1 MQKNDLHQNTS
12 FLSLKNVLG
21 FDIIS
26 MKKRGMVQMNKMQ
39 GKSILS
45 FSVYAVLIVL
55 LVVTMV
61 LTLGSAFSADFAR
74 NLERFMIRDLG
85 WFDFD
90 LFTMGQY
97 AMVGLTIL
105 TVGLLVLGDEL
116 QIRRARKVRR

>member
-1 MQKNDLHQNTS
+1 
-12 FLSLKNVLG
+12 
-21 FDIIS
+21 
-26 MKKRGMVQMNKMQ
+26 MNKMQ